1 MVNTKIMIVEDEKIV
16 AMDIKSS
23 LENLGYTVPAIAASG
38 EAALKKVAETQPDL
52 VLMDIHLKG
61 DMDGVE
67 TADKIRGDFNIP
79 VIYLTANADN
89 NTLQR
94 AKVTEPY
101 GYILKPFEEKE
112 LNISIEMAIY
122 KHQKESQVKAS
133 EKWFATTLKSISD
146 AVIAINNSKELV
158 FINTIAEAL
167 TGWKQ
172 EDALGKDLAEV
183 FDILNEKTR
192 SLIASPVQATREG
205 VFGLPTDTTLLTKTG
220 KAIPIAGSAAAI
232 RDNKGNII
240 GAILVFRATDQPK
253 QAQEGM
259 QPRVGNGSKTTDD
272 ITLIQ
277 TFVQKFIQ
285 GEAILLSN
293 SNLQTEQFGNTIQ
306 LLGKTEG
313 LVVKAMLTEKPRSA
327 LAKKSSRY
335 WGLVHQAM
343 FAYSFFPIGEPKED
357 FYRYQHRPMPENY
370 QMHCTDALDLWQ
382 FWVEEKKRNQLSVSS
397 MEIIML
403 RQGTW
408 KPLTDIMTYS
418 YGKTLYIKTIG
429 DRFTIDGAEML
440 IWGKKV

>member
-1 MVNTKIMIVEDEKIV
+1 
-16 AMDIKSS
+16 
-23 LENLGYTVPAIAASG
+23 
-38 EAALKKVAETQPDL
+38 
-52 VLMDIHLKG
+52 
-61 DMDGVE
+61 
-67 TADKIRGDFNIP
+67 
-79 VIYLTANADN
+79 
-89 NTLQR
+89 
-94 AKVTEPY
+94 
-101 GYILKPFEEKE
+101 
-112 LNISIEMAIY
+112 
-122 KHQKESQVKAS
+122 
-133 EKWFATTLKSISD
+133 
-146 AVIAINNSKELV
+146 VIAINNSKELV

-253 QAQEGM
+253 QAQEVM